1 MPAGLRRILNGTF
14 TLDSPPSDGRPAGGC
29 AADQAARGRDGFLE
43 YEFAARLALGEGELA
58 SGRTAAGRARLETLQ
73 TDATAE
79 GFLLVAR
86 QSADALALKLA
97 SRPGTRP

>member
-1 MPAGLRRILNGTF
+1 MGPSPSTLPLRTAVQPAVARLTRL
-14 TLDSPPSDGRPAGGC
+14 L
-29 AADQAARGRDGFLE
+29 ADATGFLE
-43 YEFAARLALGEGELA
+43 YEFAARLALGEVELA